1 MRRFL
6 ALLVFVL
13 MAVPALPASAQHDGA
28 ASLQLAQ
35 AQFDRDRNRDRDR
48 RGRRAEIDVIQA
60 WYGVEGRAC
69 DATRQISRACN
80 GRNNCTVRATNQLC
94 GDPVPG
100 VVKVL
105 TVWYECERRRGPD
118 SRPRTITRWEGGYLG
133 LNCPGGRR

>member
-1 MRRFL
+1 MRHLL
-6 ALLVFVL
+6 AVL
-13 MAVPALPASAQHDGA
+13 AVVLFAGAAVPATAQSYDRGQ
-28 ASLQLAQ
+28 SLQLAQ
-35 AQFDRDRNRDRDR
+35 AAPFDRDR
-48 RGRRAEIDVIQA
+48 RGRRAEIDVLSA

-69 DATRQISRACN
+69 DATRQVSRACN
-80 GRNNCTVRATNQLC
+80 GRNDCTVRATNRLC

-118 SRPRTITRWEGGYLG
+118 SRPRTITRSEGSFLG